1 MTNNHH
7 IRTKFRATKS
17 RSVTVVAF
25 PGATLLDITGPLQV
39 LISTN
44 QLAARTCYDIGIASE
59 DGQPIR
65 TSGGVMIG
73 ADIGFDTRPPSG
85 DLIVPGGA
93 GVDDAIG
100 NHLLLG
106 YLSAAATHHE
116 RIISV
121 CSGSMLLAEAG
132 LLDGKEATSHWARGP
147 FLLEHYPKVCWKPD
161 AIYTRDGSIY
171 CSAGVTAGIDLALAL
186 VEADFGRE
194 LALDVARELVVFMRR
209 SGGQSQFSRPL
220 MAQHALSP
228 KIADLCRSIADDPQK
243 GWRVSDMSRF
253 AHMTERSLHRQFLKH
268 VGKSPS
274 HYVESVRI
282 DLARSHLDQHGSSME
297 NVAKLSGFGG
307 AQTMRRAFVKHLG
320 ITPQTYRDRFGA

>member
-1 MTNNHH
+1 M
-7 IRTKFRATKS
+7 
-17 RSVTVVAF
+17 VAF
-25 PGATLLDITGPLQV
+25 PDAALLDITGPLQV

-44 QLAARTCYDIGIASE
+44 QLAARTCYDVVIASE
-59 DGQPIR
+59 DGRPVR

-73 ADIGFDTRPPSG
+73 ADIGFDAKPPSG
-85 DLIVPGGA
+85 DLIIPGGP
-93 GVDDAIG
+93 GVDEAIK
-100 NHLLLG
+100 NRRLLD
-106 YLSAAATHHE
+106 YLCTAAAHHE

-147 FLLEHYPKVCWKPD
+147 DLLKRYPKVRWKPD
-161 AIYTRDGSIY
+161 AIYTRDGNIY
-171 CSAGVTAGIDLALAL
+171 CSAGVTAGIDLTLAL

-209 SGGQSQFSRPL
+209 SGSQSQFSRPL

-228 KIADLCRSIADDPQK
+228 RIADLCRAVADDPERD
-243 GWRVSDMSRF
+243 WRVSDMSRF

-274 HYVESVRI
+274 HYVESVRL
-282 DLARSHLDQHGSSME
+282 DLARSHLDQHGSGME
-297 NVAKLSGFGG
+297 EVARRSGFGS

-320 ITPQTYRDRFGA
+320 ITPQTYRDRFGV